1 MFKSLRKFWAAV
13 TVMTVTVFGLVAIT
27 SEQEP
32 AAALNG
38 SMFDPGLIISDSVF
52 YDFGTMTVADIQRF
66 LDGRVAACR
75 AAADRPGCLK
85 DYRLSTPGATGSPGR
100 CESVP
105 AKSNI
110 TAAELIYDIARAC
123 GINPR
128 VILVKLQ
135 KEQGLITSTD
145 PSPRAY
151 DFALGMDC
159 PDSPS
164 GCSAAS
170 AGFFWQLY
178 KGVGQLNWYSNPA
191 GSFTWLKPG
200 SVISRAY
207 YPNRPSCGSQSFTL
221 QNKATAALYYYTP
234 YVPNQ
239 AALAN
244 LYSTGDSCSS
254 YGNRNFWR
262 FFSDWFGSPIGG
274 GFLLKAAK
282 GDTFFIVDEVKYR
295 VPDSVLLSSMAPL
308 GPIGEI
314 SKDYLDSFVTMGDM
328 TPLIRNAAT
337 DRYWF
342 VDNGKRVRFATCEQ
356 VASFGLNCSSAVTVT
371 STQFTALASGG
382 EVTNVVVGASNDRY
396 LVEAGQLREIL
407 NDASA
412 AEASLPLTA
421 SSPIRREALNY
432 LPVGL
437 PIASNGSL
445 VGNRETGALGVVAD
459 GSFFGIDPA
468 TATDVNFGTWF
479 KGAGSTLSTQSIQ
492 ALSVGPVIQSIV
504 ANAAGE
510 QFLLTPT
517 GKRLIQDTKNW
528 IEKPTVL
535 PPSVLDLIPTVA
547 EQLVTPAVVRSTANA
562 TLFLVN
568 DGELRTI
575 QTADRKAVRASLEE
589 NTVHRISPSALS
601 QMRKGSQVI
610 PPGALVRVGSTN
622 FLVDGLTRLYK
633 IPSIEQ
639 ARALGLGSARTVKK
653 SAVSSYV
660 RSGSLSGIKVTCGAQ
675 PLLVVAGKL
684 VRVSAETFTHY
695 PTTARELDPG
705 TCAALSI
712 SASPGSRFIR
722 TSSNQYFLVEA
733 GQKRPIANKARYVA
747 LKGSGPSAIP
757 VDAIFAARVPTG
769 SKVGA
774 GTAIVIDSVAPAPTP
789 VATPAPANPT
799 PTPTVTPKPTPT
811 PIPSASPSAA
821 KTYTVKSGD
830 TLTGIATRFGTTSK
844 ILMELNSI
852 TNANLIKIGQI
863 LKLP

>member
-1 MFKSLRKFWAAV
+1 
-13 TVMTVTVFGLVAIT
+13 
-27 SEQEP
+27 
-32 AAALNG
+32 
-38 SMFDPGLIISDSVF
+38 
-52 YDFGTMTVADIQRF
+52 
-66 LDGRVAACR
+66 
-75 AAADRPGCLK
+75 
-85 DYRLSTPGATGSPGR
+85 
-100 CESVP
+100 
-105 AKSNI
+105 
-110 TAAELIYDIARAC
+110 
-123 GINPR
+123 
-128 VILVKLQ
+128 
-135 KEQGLITSTD
+135 
-145 PSPRAY
+145 
-151 DFALGMDC
+151 MDC

-191 GSFTWLKPG
+191 GSFTWLRPG
-200 SVISRAY
+200 TTISRPY
-207 YPNRPSCGSQSFTL
+207 YPNRPSCGSQSFRL
-221 QNKATAALYYYTP
+221 ENKATAALYYYTP

-239 AALAN
+239 AALTN

-274 GFLLKAAK
+274 GFLLKAAQ
-282 GDTFFIVDEVKYR
+282 GDTYFIVDEVKYR

-328 TPLIRNAAT
+328 TPLIKNATA

-342 VDNGKRVRFATCEQ
+342 VDNGKRVSFTTCEQ
-356 VASFGLNCSSAVTVT
+356 VASFGLNCGSAVTVT
-371 STQFTALASGG
+371 STQFTALAAGG
-382 EVTNVVVGASNDRY
+382 EVTNLVFGANNDRY

-412 AEASLPLTA
+412 AEASVPLTA

-432 LPVGL
+432 LPIGA

-479 KGAGSTLSTQSIQ
+479 KGAGSTLSPQSIQ
-492 ALSVGPVIQSIV
+492 ALTVGPVIQSIV
-504 ANAAGE
+504 ADASGK
-510 QFLLTPT
+510 QYLLTPS
-517 GKRLIQDTKNW
+517 GKRIIQDTENW

-535 PPSVLDLIPTVA
+535 PASVLDLIPTVA
-547 EQLVTPAVVRSTANA
+547 QELVTPAVVRSTTNA

-568 DGELRTI
+568 EGELRPI
-575 QTADRKAVRASLEE
+575 QTSDRKAVRASLEE

-610 PPGALVRVGSTN
+610 PPGALVRVGKTN
-622 FLVDGLTRLYK
+622 FLVDGLSRLYK
-633 IPSIEQ
+633 IPSTEQ

-653 SAVSSYV
+653 SAVSSYERAGV
-660 RSGSLSGIKVTCGAQ
+660 LSGIKVTCSAQ
-675 PLLVVAGKL
+675 PHLVVAGKL
-684 VRVSAETFTHY
+684 VRVSSATFTQY
-695 PTTARELDPG
+695 PTASQELDPG
-705 TCAALSI
+705 TCAKLSI
-712 SASPGSRFIR
+712 SDAAGSRFIR
-722 TSSNQYFLVEA
+722 TSAGQYFLVED
-733 GQKRPIANKARYVA
+733 GKKRPIANKARYVA
-747 LKGSGPSAIP
+747 LKGSGPNAIP
-757 VDAIFAARVPTG
+757 VDSVFANRVPNG
-769 SKVGA
+769 SKV
-774 GTAIVIDSVAPAPTP
+774 TAATPVVVDSVSAPAP
-789 VATPAPANPT
+789 VVTPAPTRPT
-799 PTPTVTPKPTPT
+799 PTPTVAPTPT
-811 PIPSASPSAA
+811 PTPTASATPRPTATPTPTPSPTSSAPAS

-830 TLTGIATRFGTTSK
+830 TLTGIASRFGTTSR
-844 ILMELNSI
+844 ILMDLNSI